1 MHLMIEKGIRGGV
14 SVISKRYAKANNPDL
29 EDFDPEKELSYL
41 LYIDANVNLIFSY
54 WLKIE
59 TC

>member
-1 MHLMIEKGIRGGV
+1 MHLMLEKGIRGGV

-54 WLKIE
+54 WLKI
-59 TC
+59 